1 MSVVESLGRMLLA
14 SMFIYGGAGAFSEP
28 GKRVALV
35 EKAGIPQA
43 RSATILNGAIMVI
56 GGAALAADIMPK
68 LAATVLISSLI
79 PTTLIGHA
87 FWQEDDPEKR
97 RGQQIQFFKN
107 VSMLGGLL
115 LVLADRE
122 E

>member
-1 MSVVESLGRMLLA
+1 MA
-14 SMFIYGGAGAFSEP
+14 
-28 GKRVALV
+28 VALV

-56 GGAALAADIMPK
+56 GGTALAADIAPK
-68 LAATVLISSLI
+68 LAATVLISSLV

-97 RGQQIQFFKN
+97 RVQQIQFLKN
-107 VSMLGGLL
+107 ASMLGGLL

-122 E
+122 D